1 MNQIDCN
8 EYDDIINWV
17 PDAIIDLKYYSSD
30 NFTGQT
36 VYDRE
41 YSQLRVGTLKK
52 LQKAANSLR
61 EKGYILVIWDAFRPI
76 RVQRI
81 FWDIF
86 PNEQYVAPKV
96 SKHNRGCAVDVSLAS
111 FDGKLLEMPSKYDD
125 FSEKATSST
134 EFLSEPIKSRL
145 MDLQHAMI
153 RAGFELYSDEWWHF
167 IDSNWLMY
175 EANCNTEV

>member
-1 MNQIDCN
+1 MEQINYN
-8 EYDDIINWV
+8 EYDNIINWV

-52 LQKAANSLR
+52 LQKAANLLR
-61 EKGYILVIWDAFRPI
+61 KQGYKLVIWDAFRPI
-76 RVQRI
+76 GAQKI

-86 PNEQYVAPKV
+86 PNEQFVAPKI
-96 SKHNRGCAVDVSLAS
+96 SKHNRGCAVDVSLANL
-111 FDGKLLEMPSKYDD
+111 DGQLLEMPSKFDD
-125 FSEKATSST
+125 FTEKASNST
-134 EFLSEPIKSRL
+134 ELLIEPIKSRL
-145 MDLQHAMI
+145 QELQYAMI

-167 IDSNWLMY
+167 IDSNWLFY
-175 EANCNTEV
+175 EADCNKEE